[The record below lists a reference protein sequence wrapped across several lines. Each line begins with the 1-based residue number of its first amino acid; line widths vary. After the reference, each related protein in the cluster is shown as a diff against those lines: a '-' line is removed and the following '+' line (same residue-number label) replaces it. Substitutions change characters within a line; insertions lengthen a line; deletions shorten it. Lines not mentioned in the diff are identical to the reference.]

1 MLLGGGEHRRDQG
14 GNIAPRVQPLD
25 IDAEGRVARH
35 GEHHAPARMRQREL
49 DAARRAQPRLAMVGA
64 AAMPARRGEAEF
76 GRGSAEM
83 AGEHEAC
90 QRMGNEIACAILVA
104 AEPRPATALVRVEQR
119 QQLAMPGGG
128 ARPPDLAFARA
139 QGRNRH

>member
-1 MLLGGGEHRRDQG
+1 MRVNYFFFSSRR
-14 GNIAPRVQPLD
+14 
-25 IDAEGRVARH
+25 RH
-35 GEHHAPARMRQREL
+35 TRCSRDWSSDVCSSDLEL
-49 DAARRAQPRLAMVGA
+49 DAARRAQPPLAMVGA

-90 QRMGNEIACAILVA
+90 QSMGNEIACAILVA

-119 QQLAMPGGG
+119 QQLAMPRGG
-128 ARPPDLAFARA
+128 ARPPDLAFARP